1 MESPPIFFITGA
13 PATGKST
20 LSKVLLSR
28 FPFGIHLPVDELR
41 EMVVSGIAHP
51 VGWTD
56 ETTRQFRLA
65 EQSACDIA
73 VRYQDAGFAVA
84 VDHCQ
89 GPPTL
94 DALIA
99 ERLEGRVVHKIALV
113 SSLETNLRRN
123 RERTNKTFDHS
134 VLIGAIEK
142 LSPLYRSEPI
152 ADQGW
157 VVFSNEDDDVEAA
170 VDRLLSQLGYSITK

>member
-1 MESPPIFFITGA
+1 VESPPIFFITGA

-20 LSKVLLSR
+20 LSKALLLR
-28 FPFGIHLPVDELR
+28 FLFGIHVPVDELR
-41 EMVVSGIAHP
+41 ELVVSGIAHP

-65 EQSACDIA
+65 EQSACDLA

-99 ERLEGRVVHKIALV
+99 ERLPGRVVHKIALV

-152 ADQGW
+152 GDQGW
-157 VVFSNEDDDVEAA
+157 IVFSNEEDDVEAA